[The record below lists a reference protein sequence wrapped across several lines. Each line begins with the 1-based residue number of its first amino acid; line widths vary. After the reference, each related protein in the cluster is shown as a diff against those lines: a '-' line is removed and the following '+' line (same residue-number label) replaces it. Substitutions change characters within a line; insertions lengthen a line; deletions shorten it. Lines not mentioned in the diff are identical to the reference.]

1 MVLPGLKGENGMSRV
16 EFRATQHDIRI
27 DKIMKAAAK
36 VENVGFAVTI
46 SFNTEQK
53 VTPEYLEKMAKEI
66 EELPPVN
73 FRYFKNVR
81 PIRNENFA

>member
-1 MVLPGLKGENGMSRV
+1 MTRV
-16 EFRATQHDIRI
+16 FFRATQHDTRT

-36 VENVGFAVTI
+36 VENIGFAVTI

-81 PIRNENFA
+81 PVRSENFA

>member
-1 MVLPGLKGENGMSRV
+1 MIRV
-16 EFRATQHDIRI
+16 FFRATQHDTRT

>member
-1 MVLPGLKGENGMSRV
+1 MERV
-16 EFRATQHDIRI
+16 FFRATQHDTRT
-27 DKIMKAAAK
+27 DKIMKVAAK

-46 SFNTEQK
+46 SFNTEQR

-73 FRYFKNVR
+73 FRYFKNAR
-81 PIRNENFA
+81 PIRSENFA

>member
-1 MVLPGLKGENGMSRV
+1 MTRV
-16 EFRATQHDIRI
+16 FFRATQHDTRT

-46 SFNTEQK
+46 SFNTERK

-81 PIRNENFA
+81 PIRRTNFL

>member
-1 MVLPGLKGENGMSRV
+1 MTRV
-16 EFRATQHDIRI
+16 FFRATQHDTRT

-81 PIRNENFA
+81 PIRKTNFL

>member
-1 MVLPGLKGENGMSRV
+1 MTRV
-16 EFRATQHDIRI
+16 FFRATQHDTRT

-81 PIRNENFA
+81 HIRSENFA